1 MCGIGCVG
9 SGGGGGPVL
18 LPLGGRLPLGSL
30 GSQLPCLLL
39 HSPPLLLH
47 PIPVLLGPKEFAGG
61 AASYKSGSP
70 TTSSLS
76 RARQMPGTTRRHGL
90 QAARC
95 PGRQR
100 KALPRP
106 DHPPPRSPKAQGRR
120 QAPAPRRRRCHSPGG
135 LSPEEQARA
144 EVRVLQRVGLPH
156 LACGGGRGPG
166 SRCSGDGTAPGGAGG
181 EAGGSDTARS
191 SLGETEPPAS
201 GSGAQGGATRLV
213 PLPLGPGV
221 GSGGGSRTKGQ
232 PGGLCR
238 GRAGVRRGC
247 RRT

>member
-76 RARQMPGTTRRHGL
+76 RARQMPGTTWPHGL

-106 DHPPPRSPKAQGRR
+106 DHPTPRSPKAQRRR

-156 LACGGGRGPG
+156 LAGGGGRGPG
-166 SRCSGDGTAPGGAGG
+166 SRCSGDGAAPGGAGG

-201 GSGAQGGATRLV
+201 GSGAQRGPPAQCLCPWGLESGAV
-213 PLPLGPGV
+213 GAAGPR
-221 GSGGGSRTKGQ
+221 GSQ
-232 PGGLCR
+232 PGSAG

-247 RRT
+247 RRA